1 MAGTMSNDTGLAKDL
16 KPSFSQ
22 STQVTLEMIF
32 MQEAEAPVASA
43 SSMRVHRSSGAVKEC
58 TGLAVKHFLRVE
70 VGTEPRASC
79 LPGKRSTTELHSQHW
94 K

>member
-1 MAGTMSNDTGLAKDL
+1 MSNDTCLAKNL

-22 STQVTLEMIF
+22 STQVTLERIF
-32 MQEAEAPVASA
+32 VQEAEAPVASA
-43 SSMRVHRSSGAVKEC
+43 SSMRVHRSSGAGKEC
-58 TGLAVKHFLRVE
+58 TDLAVKQFLCVE

-79 LPGKRSTTELHSQHW
+79 LPGKHSTTELHPQHW